1 MSPDIAKVSLGDT
14 VTLQLFISRS
24 FVVAKALT
32 YLENFLQVSLLDASI
47 QAYLMLPPLDP
58 KDKICI

>member
-1 MSPDIAKVSLGDT
+1 MSPDIAKVSLGHT
-14 VTLQLFISRS
+14 VTLQLFTSRS

-47 QAYLMLPPLDP
+47 KAYLMLPPLDP